1 MDVTPR
7 ETATVVAVFELSE
20 AQKMSFFF
28 VDVFWGFSVFVVS

>member
-7 ETATVVAVFELSE
+7 KPHSGAVFEHSE

-28 VDVFWGFSVFVVS
+28 EDVFWGFSVFVVS